1 MSYAQ
6 QNEDLFVEQLFSVGF
21 CGRLLE
27 LGAGHPTHLSM
38 SRYLLEKGWSGVLVE
53 ASPRT
58 FAGLIDAYPANP
70 KVEIVNAAVVGSR
83 RGLVKFSHR
92 TKIVYSDY
100 PASHWSTMH
109 PEVLPD
115 GEWETFW
122 VSAIFVEDLKTAFPD
137 PFDYVSIDLEGETIG
152 VVEPVIDAWRPKLIC
167 IEHEGRY
174 AELREIAE
182 RRNYDVVFQQHV
194 NMMLH
199 RRE

>member
-6 QNEDLFVEQLFSVGF
+6 QGEDLFVEQLFSVGF
-21 CGRLLE
+21 CGRLIE

-70 KVEIVNAAVVGSR
+70 KVQIVNAAVCR
-83 RGLVKFSHR
+83 ERGLRRFSHR
-92 TKIVYSDY
+92 TKIVYRDY

-109 PEVLPD
+109 PDVLPD
-115 GEWETFW
+115 DHWETFW
-122 VSAIFVEDLKTAFPD
+122 VSAIAIEDLARACPG
-137 PFDYVSIDLEGETIG
+137 PYDYVSIDLEGETLG
-152 VVEPVIDAWRPKLIC
+152 VVEPVIDEWRPKLVC
-167 IEHEGRY
+167 VEHEGKY

-182 RRNYDVVFQQHV
+182 RRGYDIVFQQHV
-194 NMMLH
+194 NLMMQ
-199 RRE
+199 RRD